1 MSLKI
6 ENKNFIKFLQENR
19 FSLENFDKNISYLQ
33 KIKKEHIALKMSN
46 EEANKVGSVVFNIDL
61 CLNEYFNSNIFK
73 FIDLYEGII
82 LSINSKNI
90 SSAITI
96 ARSVLEHFAMFAY
109 KTDTYTKFLNKN
121 DFLKLSIDL
130 HYWGVPEKIK
140 AVHPNYKRTH
150 IMDAIRF
157 LDKFY
162 FKDDEETK
170 IYQEIYHNFSEN
182 VHPASNSI
190 CMMKDVQK
198 IKEVWNNEGYNL
210 DVFFTKE
217 TGVAFL
223 KELFWVINIITDE
236 LAEHLIP
243 KYKNEVLSKWDEMR
257 KDVYNFFK
265 ENPIKA
271 NEILEKTV
279 NKKLNDFHR
288 AELGKENIDEMR
300 IKNLFSNKIKSN

>member
-6 ENKNFIKFLQENR
+6 ENEKFVKFLQDHK
-19 FSLENFDKNISYLQ
+19 FSLENFDKNIAYLQ
-33 KIKKEHIALKMSN
+33 KVKREHINCKMSN
-46 EEANKVGSVVFNIDL
+46 EEAAKVGSVIFNIDL

-96 ARSVLEHFAMFAY
+96 ARSVLEHFAMFSY
-109 KTDTYTKFLNKN
+109 KTDTYINFLKKK

-130 HYWGVPEKIK
+130 HYWSVPEPIK

-157 LDKFY
+157 LDKLY
-162 FKDDEETK
+162 SRDDKESK
-170 IYQEIYHNFSEN
+170 IYQSIYHNFSEN

-217 TGVAFL
+217 TGIAFL
-223 KELFWVINIITDE
+223 KELFWVIDIVSYELVKNIIPIYKDE
-236 LAEHLIP
+236 VFSRW
-243 KYKNEVLSKWDEMR
+243 NEMKE
-257 KDVYNFFK
+257 DVYNYFK
-265 ENPIKA
+265 ENPTKA
-271 NEILEKTV
+271 NEIIEKTV
-279 NKKLNDFHR
+279 NKQLNDFHR
-288 AELGKENIDEMR
+288 AEIGKENIDEM
-300 IKNLFSNKIKSN
+300 KIKSFLKQN